1 MYTIHT
7 ASRTNA
13 VYILHWVM
21 EYKCLGHLRCHC
33 RGCHLNDL
41 AVVIN
46 TSRVANFHWDGIE
59 CDTAGQEEQQQDL
72 SSIRVYITT
81 YFMFCFVLF
90 YKLDLCASL
99 LASFYKQYLGIR

>member
-33 RGCHLNDL
+33 RGCHLNNL

-81 YFMFCFVLF
+81 YFIDQVIASSRSIIFFLF
-90 YKLDLCASL
+90 YLIGLVQMVS
-99 LASFYKQYLGIR
+99 QQ